1 MLCAGTGGASPSV
14 VDVAGVVEGVD
25 EPAGDEVIV
34 EDDGRRPKPY
44 CVFVRE
50 LSFVLSWE
58 DCREPFLRRECRN
71 EGIVAMLLWLWGI

>member
-1 MLCAGTGGASPSV
+1 VLCAGTGGASPSV

-25 EPAGDEVIV
+25 EPTGDEFIV

-44 CVFVRE
+44 CVFVGE
-50 LSFVLSWE
+50 VSFVLSWE

-71 EGIVAMLLWLWGI
+71 EGIAAMLL